1 MMHFRKKLLIIAT
14 LCFLATLIAGGLFAW
29 HVLSREPG
37 AFTEQ
42 ELAAF
47 AERAHGPTSI
57 PDTAPDVIEPG
68 RRVRLAIGSLGLP
81 AQENIADLVLTELS
95 DAKGLEMIERQA
107 LERVLSELQMSAAGL
122 VRASDAVRVGK
133 LLRADWF
140 LLGTPAAVNGTNV
153 AVVRVVDARTGVM
166 RDATMIP
173 NGLDGQ
179 ASASNLT
186 TFVRQARQDAANPRP
201 KTYLAIGGF
210 EDLGLNS
217 RQARLPGELRS
228 YLTAAYQGSE
238 VTMFEREFVNVLLR
252 EMYLDLAGLT
262 EGSATNVIKPMQAAY
277 WIVDGFYQ
285 SYETT
290 NLQVELVL
298 DVRRM
303 FGRNR
308 QVQLREKAGE
318 PFFQSVKSSIDH
330 VMERDKAAP
339 LFSRTTEVKAQMQKG
354 NELARIIGDHAW
366 VRYEGYSSLP
376 ENEMAR
382 HRRNAREAIR
392 CFETVLLLD
401 PTNREARVCLATCL
415 RKTFNDRFD
424 DARQYYRQVIDA
436 PAEDRWS
443 RIARNALVQ
452 SFGWPNAS
460 ESKLQWFETAAQGT
474 TNPAAIAFYKAQIK
488 EASQEAIIRRG
499 GTQEAEHLAEA
510 RLFEEL
516 KSFDT
521 LIHTGSGMSSGS
533 MGMDDFGSVI
543 GENKERV
550 ALRLAELYP
559 KMSAAFPDLAPYILA
574 SIITFQ
580 VDTNASIFA
589 EFERTLDWCA
599 QNSSK
604 IPQKGTTFW
613 SHLHSTV
620 YYWASEHKYH
630 DLALKILETTYRAAA
645 FDPRAESMF
654 DDSSDLME
662 LAFNYMD
669 CKRWSN
675 ALTLFEA
682 HTNRPIKMD
691 SSGSW
696 GAAFSVVLPNKEAA
710 RCREKL
716 GLPNVKDPREFELGK
731 PCLCLHDPKHYRPWS
746 GENPVIAAESDGLW
760 IAIAGKMMRIDSAL
774 QTNVLITLP
783 GDSMSPFTAIQID
796 DSKIWLGT
804 AESGIFEFDKVRR
817 SAQQITEEDGLL
829 LNSISSLCR
838 IGDTLWIG
846 YGSGARG
853 GLGKM
858 DLKTRKCTAFPIS
871 LRNDSISE
879 CPPQSPVTEIRPGKD
894 NDLWLVAGS
903 TLRRYRIDQ
912 DLWES
917 APKRRGVSFVCYE
930 MDEENLIQAHRVSLS
945 KVTIETTVRSGLTNT
960 TSKSYLLLSD
970 DEQNQLRATL
980 KTNANGRRIWGS
992 QFGGTPSRGALALQ
1006 SIRDSTS
1013 APLLLEEALPSP
1025 PTTLTR
1031 AGRDL
1036 WVGGQG
1042 YVALVDLDEN
1052 KIKKL
1057 AYLSARSVDRI
1068 QVAGGYLWV
1077 QCDKH
1082 LYRARL

>member
-1 MMHFRKKLLIIAT
+1 MMRSRKKLLVGAGI
-14 LCFLATLIAGGLFAW
+14 CFLVTLIAGGLFAW
-29 HVLSREPG
+29 HIFSREPG

-47 AERAHGPTSI
+47 ADRAHGPASI
-57 PDTAPDVIEPG
+57 PDTAPEVIEPG

-81 AQENIADLVLTELS
+81 AQENISDLVLTELS
-95 DAKGLEMIERQA
+95 DAQNLEMIERQA
-107 LERVLSELQMSAAGL
+107 LDKVLSELQMSAAGL

-153 AVVRVVDARTGVM
+153 AVLRMVDARTGVM

-173 NGLDGQ
+173 GGLDVQ
-179 ASASNLT
+179 TSASRFAG
-186 TFVRQARQDAANPRP
+186 FVRQARQDAANPRP
-201 KTYLAIGGF
+201 RTYLAIGGF
-210 EDLGLNS
+210 EDLSLNS
-217 RQARLPGELRS
+217 RQAGLPTELRS
-228 YLTAAYQGSE
+228 YLTAAYQGSG
-238 VTMFEREFVNVLLR
+238 VTMLEREFVNVLLR

-262 EGSATNVIKPMQAAY
+262 EGSATNVLKPMQAAY
-277 WIVDGFYQ
+277 WIVDGLYQ

-298 DVRRM
+298 DVRRT
-303 FGRNR
+303 FGRNQHV
-308 QVQLREKAGE
+308 QVLEKVGE
-318 PFFQSVKSSIDH
+318 PFFLSVKSSIDRA
-330 VMERDKAAP
+330 MDRDKAAP
-339 LFSRTTEVKAQMQKG
+339 LFSRVTEVKAQMQKG
-354 NELARIIGDHAW
+354 QDLARIAAGDHTW
-366 VRYEGYSSLP
+366 VYHEGYSSSS
-376 ENEMAR
+376 EKEMAR

-415 RKTFNDRFD
+415 RKTFNDRDD
-424 DARQYYRQVIDA
+424 DAREFYRQVIDA
-436 PAEDRWS
+436 PIEDQWS
-443 RIARNALVQ
+443 DIARDALVQ
-452 SFGWPNAS
+452 SFGWPNPS
-460 ESKLQWFETAAQGT
+460 ESKLQWFENAAQGT
-474 TNPAAIAFYKAQIK
+474 TNPSAIAFYKTQIK
-488 EASQEAIIRRG
+488 EASQKAIIRRG
-499 GTQEAEHLAEA
+499 GTQEAERLAEE

-533 MGMDDFGSVI
+533 MGMDAFASVI
-543 GENKERV
+543 GESKELV
-550 ALRLAELYP
+550 ARRLTELYP
-559 KMSAAFPDLAPYILA
+559 KMKATFPDLAPYILS

-580 VDTNASIFA
+580 VDTNTPIFA

-620 YYWASEHKYH
+620 YYWASDNKHH
-630 DLALKILETTYRAAA
+630 DLALRVLETTYRAAPL
-645 FDPRAESMF
+645 DPRAESQF
-654 DDSSDLME
+654 DDDSDLME
-662 LAFNYMD
+662 LAFSYVD

-675 ALTLFEA
+675 ALSIFED
-682 HTNRPIKMD
+682 HTNRPIEMNSD
-691 SSGSW
+691 GSW
-696 GAAFSVVLPNKEAA
+696 GPAFSVVLPNKEAA

-716 GLPNVKDPREFELGK
+716 GLPNVRDPREFELGT
-731 PCLCLHDPKHYRPWS
+731 PCLCLHDPKRYSPRH
-746 GENPVIAAESDGLW
+746 GENPVIAAESDELW
-760 IAIAGKMMRIDSAL
+760 IAIGGKLMRVNSAL
-774 QTNVLITLP
+774 QTNVLVRLP
-783 GDSMSPFTAIQID
+783 MDSVSPFTAIHID

-804 AESGIFEFDKVRR
+804 AESGILEFDKAQR
-817 SAQQITEEDGLL
+817 SAQQITEKDGLL
-829 LNSISSLCR
+829 LNSISGLYR

-846 YGSGARG
+846 YGSGTRG

-858 DLKTRKCTAFPIS
+858 DLKTRKCSAFPMS

-879 CPPQSPVTEIRPGKD
+879 APPQSPVTQIRPGKD
-894 NDLWLVAGS
+894 NDLWFVAGS
-903 TLRRYRIDQ
+903 TLRHYRSDQ

-917 APKRRGVSFVCYE
+917 APKRRGVGFVCYE
-930 MDEENLIQAHRVSLS
+930 MDGENLIEAFTDSLV
-945 KVTIETTVRSGLTNT
+945 KLTIEASVQS
-960 TSKSYLLLSD
+960 
-970 DEQNQLRATL
+970 
-980 KTNANGRRIWGS
+980 
-992 QFGGTPSRGALALQ
+992 GTPSRGALALQ
-1006 SIRDSTS
+1006 SMRDSTA
-1013 APLLLEEALPSP
+1013 APLLLENALPSF

-1057 AYLSARSVDRI
+1057 AYLSTRSVDRI
-1068 QVAGGYLWV
+1068 QVAGGYVWV
-1077 QCDKH
+1077 QYDKH